1 MTKKNPILVTD
12 DIIRSPKEILKL
24 DKYVF
29 LTMDIIFV
37 NKIPLLITLSR
48 NIDFT
53 DTSHF
58 PTQKYRDIFKAF
70 RRIYILYF
78 KRGFKITTVHADG

>member
-1 MTKKNPILVTD
+1 MISSEPPRIFKTQQICIPDYGYN
-12 DIIRSPKEILKL
+12 
-24 DKYVF
+24 
-29 LTMDIIFV
+29 FV

-53 DTSHF
+53 DTSHL
-58 PTQKYRDIFKAF
+58 PTRTSRDIFEAF
-70 RRIYILYF
+70 WRIYILYF